1 MEQVESTE
9 DPISPI
15 VSASYRKLTINND
28 DLLSNIDAS
37 AQPPVTPGSSSDSNK
52 LSSFH
57 YLLLGSSILETILS
71 VVGACPICSCKELEF
86 CNNISKKKG
95 LANCLEIKCKA
106 AGCNFLYSTYSSKRV
121 NKKNYHAGLKPF
133 DINARSIIA
142 FVKFER
148 DIPPWRLF
156 LDT

>member
-1 MEQVESTE
+1 MGNKHDSKRRRKGDPVGFKKRRRYDKRSTTLSVEQVESTE

-15 VSASYRKLTINND
+15 VSASHRKLTINND
-28 DLLSNIDAS
+28 DLLSKIDAS

-86 CNNISKKKG
+86 CNNISKKNG

-106 AGCNFLYSTYSSKRV
+106 AGCNFFIQHL
-121 NKKNYHAGLKPF
+121 L
-133 DINARSIIA
+133 
-142 FVKFER
+142 
-148 DIPPWRLF
+148 
-156 LDT
+156 